1 MLNRK
6 RRRPILQALVGAAA
20 LLLQFALPALHP
32 LHTGAA
38 HDAGQHASASTPV
51 DAAHHALGHDALGC
65 VFCAA
70 AAQGRA
76 SIPHLAAA
84 PLAAPA
90 SLDAVVSTGTRL
102 PAAPSL
108 TRAAPRGPPALA

>member
-1 MLNRK
+1 M
-6 RRRPILQALVGAAA
+6 LQALLGASA
-20 LLLQFALPALHP
+20 LLLQFVLPAVHP
-32 LHTGAA
+32 
-38 HDAGQHASASTPV
+38 QHAAPALVTADQRMAYMSPQ
-51 DAAHHALGHDALGC
+51 AAPRAVADDALAC

-76 SIPHLAAA
+76 GVLDLAPA
-84 PLAAPA
+84 PVALQA
-90 SLDAVVSTGTRL
+90 SLDAVASPIVRL